1 METAFDTLA
10 ASKALREA
18 GFDQRQA
25 EAVAGAM
32 RQAVTADS
40 AVLATKADLYRALLI
55 QGAAI
60 ISVIAALLAF
70 A

>member
-1 METAFDTLA
+1 METTFDTLA

-32 RQAVTADS
+32 RQAVTADRT
-40 AVLATKADLYRALLI
+40 VLATKADLYRALLI